1 MTTTIT
7 TTQAPVASKLPE
19 RRLVRLRPTQQLGDQ
34 FPAMHLVRSGWF
46 ARMLSRALL
55 VLMIL
60 MVIGAIF
67 LPWQQT
73 SRGEGQVVARL
84 PQYRL
89 QPVESPAKG
98 IIDSL
103 GKDRY
108 GDDLREGSEVEQ
120 GDIIM
125 VIKPFAEDAEGI
137 LETQVKAQQEKL
149 DFYTQIRDA
158 SLAQVESI
166 ELATKQEVRGAE
178 SEVAAARSAHDKAVA
193 EVEAQDAKYN
203 QTVFEFTS
211 VQGLEKDIVT
221 EVKYMDLKNKEN
233 EEFKKLESLHAAAEK
248 AINDINV
255 KQRALEEKTEFA
267 RYKIREAQQKVDKA
281 NTDINTTQKELQ
293 DLYTKRGEFD
303 RLEVKSPSTGFI
315 QAIRGQAGT
324 KAVKEGDL
332 LFEVVPKTDDLA
344 VELTVRGVDTP
355 LIKVNDPVRL
365 QFEGWPAI
373 QFVGWPSVAVG
384 TFPGKVIAINPT
396 DSGKGIFKIIV
407 GPDIDSK
414 SENSFHDDAD
424 RTENGWPDSRY
435 LRQGV
440 RANGWVILNQVP
452 LGFEIWRQMNGFPIT
467 ISDSEPNSGK
477 NAEKDPKMPKMK

>member
-1 MTTTIT
+1 MTTTTQTPT
-7 TTQAPVASKLPE
+7 THPLPE
-19 RRLVRLRPTQQLGDQ
+19 RRLVRLRPSQKLGDQ

-46 ARMLSRALL
+46 ARALSRALL

-60 MVIGAIF
+60 MVFAAIF

-89 QPVESPAKG
+89 QLVESPAKG

-103 GKDRY
+103 R
-108 GDDLREGSEVEQ
+108 DDLREGSEVKE

-125 VIKPFAEDAEGI
+125 VIKPFAEDAQRLLGKS
-137 LETQVKAQQEKL
+137 VKAQEEKL
-149 DFYTQIRDA
+149 AFYTQIRDA
-158 SLAQVESI
+158 SLAQVDSI
-166 ELATKQEVRGAE
+166 RLQTAQEVRGAE
-178 SEVAAARSAHDKAVA
+178 SEVAAARSAHNKAVA
-193 EVEAQDAKYN
+193 EVEAQDAKYA
-203 QTVFEFTS
+203 QAKFKFER
-211 VQGLEKDIVT
+211 VQGLAVDVIP
-221 EVKYMDLKNKEN
+221 EVDFMDVKNKER
-233 EEFKKLESLHAAAEK
+233 EEFRKLESLHAAAEK

-267 RYKIREAQQKVDKA
+267 LYKIREATQKVDKA
-281 NTDINTTQKELQ
+281 NTDMNTTQKELQ
-293 DLYTKRGEFD
+293 ELYTKRGEFD
-303 RLEVKSPSTGFI
+303 RLDVKSPSTGII

-324 KAVKEGDL
+324 RAVKEGDL

-355 LIKVNDPVRL
+355 LIKVDDPVRL

-373 QFVGWPSVAVG
+373 QFVGWPSVAIG

-407 GPDIDSK
+407 GPDKDSK
-414 SENSFHDDAD
+414 PENTFQENAD

-467 ISDSEPNSGK
+467 ISDSEPTSGK
-477 NAEKDPKMPKMK
+477 DAEKDPKMPKMK

>member
-1 MTTTIT
+1 
-7 TTQAPVASKLPE
+7 
-19 RRLVRLRPTQQLGDQ
+19 
-34 FPAMHLVRSGWF
+34 MHLVRSGWF
-46 ARMLSRALL
+46 ARTLSRALL

-60 MVIGAIF
+60 MVFGAIF

-84 PQYRL
+84 PQFRL

-103 GKDRY
+103 K
-108 GDDLREGSEVEQ
+108 DDLREGSEVKKGEV
-120 GDIIM
+120 IM

-137 LETQVKAQQEKL
+137 LKTQLKAQEEKL
-149 DFYTQIRDA
+149 EYYEQIRDA
-158 SLAQVESI
+158 SLQQVESI
-166 ELATKQEVRGAE
+166 KLQTAQEVRGAE
-178 SEVAAARSAHDKAVA
+178 SEVAAARAAHDKALR
-193 EVEAQDAKYN
+193 EVEAQDAKYA
-203 QTVFEFTS
+203 QAKFRFER
-211 VQGLEKDIVT
+211 VQGLEKDIVP
-221 EVKYMDLKNKEN
+221 EVEYMDLKNKEN

-255 KQRALEEKTEFA
+255 KQRALDEKTEFA
-267 RYKIREAQQKVDKA
+267 NYKIREAQQKVDKA

-303 RLEVKSPSTGFI
+303 RLEVKSPSTGII

-332 LFEVVPKTDDLA
+332 LFEVVPTTEDLA

-355 LIKVNDPVRL
+355 LIEVGKPVRL

-407 GPDIDSK
+407 GPDNDLK
-414 SENSFHDDAD
+414 TENSSQDDAD

-467 ISDSEPNSGK
+467 VSKSEPTAGK
-477 NAEKDPKMPKMK
+477 DAEKDPKMPKMK